1 MKYRRVWYGRIVILI
16 QIKIRLK
23 MRVTTCELLL
33 QHKIYMC
40 ISVQYLQE
48 KVVQLIVYT
57 KAPKVK
63 VGLKPS
69 EEPARVNVGSSV
81 PKPLRVEPDC
91 TGLGRRLRSE
101 HASSFVV

>member
-16 QIKIRLK
+16 QIRLK
-23 MRVTTCELLL
+23 MRVTPKQNLLVSL
-33 QHKIYMC
+33 FNIE
-40 ISVQYLQE
+40 YLQE
-48 KVVQLIVYT
+48 EKWSKLIVYT
-57 KAPKVK
+57 KRLEVK

-81 PKPLRVEPDC
+81 LKLLRVELDR
-91 TGLGRRLRSE
+91 TDLGRRLRSE